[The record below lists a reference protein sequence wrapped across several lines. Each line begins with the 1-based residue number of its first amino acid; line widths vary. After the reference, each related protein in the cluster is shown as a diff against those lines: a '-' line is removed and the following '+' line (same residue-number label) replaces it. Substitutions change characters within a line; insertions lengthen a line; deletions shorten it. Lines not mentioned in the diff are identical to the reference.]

1 MGRRLY
7 VGNIPFSAGEAEL
20 RDLFSQVGEIESV
33 HVVTDRDTGRPRG
46 FAFVEM
52 VNDEDAQKAITSL
65 DQSEFQGRR
74 LAVNE
79 ARPRAPR
86 PPMGSG
92 SGPMDGG
99 YGGGGGGGG
108 RREPRW

>member
-7 VGNIPFSAGEAEL
+7 VGNIPFAAGEDDL
-20 RDLFSQVGEIESV
+20 RDLFSQYGTIDSV
-33 HVVTDRDTGRPRG
+33 YIVTDRATGRPRG

-52 VNDEDAQKAITSL
+52 MNDEDAQKAISAL
-65 DQSEFQGRR
+65 DQTEFQGRR

-86 PPMGSG
+86 PD
-92 SGPMDGG
+92 GPPDDG
-99 YGGGGGGGG
+99 YGGGR

>member
-7 VGNIPFSAGEAEL
+7 VGNIPFAAGEDQL
-20 RDLFSQVGEIESV
+20 RELFSQVGSIESA
-33 HVVTDRDTGRPRG
+33 HVVTDRATGRPRG

-52 VNDEDAQKAITSL
+52 VSEEDASKAISEL
-65 DQSEFQGRR
+65 DQAEFQGRR

-86 PPMGSG
+86 PIDSG
-92 SGPMDGG
+92 F
-99 YGGGGGGGG
+99 GGGG
-108 RREPRW
+108 REPRW

>member
-1 MGRRLY
+1 MGNRLY
-7 VGNIPFSAGEAEL
+7 VGNIPFTAGEDEL
-20 RDLFSQVGEIESV
+20 RELFTKFGEVESV
-33 HVVTDRDTGRPRG
+33 HVVTDRATGRARG

-52 VNDEDAQKAITSL
+52 VSEEDAQKAIGDLNQT
-65 DQSEFQGRR
+65 DFQGRR

-86 PPMGSG
+86 PM
-92 SGPMDGG
+92 
-99 YGGGGGGGG
+99 GGGGPPDDGGFDGG

>member
-7 VGNIPFSAGEAEL
+7 VGNIPFAAGEDEL
-20 RDLFSQVGEIESV
+20 RDLFSQAGQIESV
-33 HVVTDRDTGRPRG
+33 HVVTDRATGRPRG

-52 VNDEDAQKAITSL
+52 VNEEDAQKAISDL
-65 DQSEFQGRR
+65 DQTEFQGRR
-74 LAVNE
+74 LSVNE

-86 PPMGSG
+86 P
-92 SGPMDGG
+92 GPGPGPDPADEGFD
-99 YGGGGGGGG
+99 GG

>member
-7 VGNIPFSAGEAEL
+7 VGNIPFTAGEDEL
-20 RDLFSQVGEIESV
+20 RELFSKVGQIESV
-33 HVVTDRDTGRPRG
+33 HVVTDRATGRPRG

-52 VNDEDAQKAITSL
+52 VNDDDAQKAINDL
-65 DQSEFQGRR
+65 DQTEFQGRR

-86 PPMGSG
+86 P
-92 SGPMDGG
+92 GPGPGPEDAGFD
-99 YGGGGGGGG
+99 GG

>member
-1 MGRRLY
+1 MGNRLY
-7 VGNIPFSAGEAEL
+7 VGNIPFSAGEDEL
-20 RDLFSQVGEIESV
+20 RELFAPFGEVESV
-33 HVVTDRDTGRPRG
+33 HVVTDRATGRPRG

-52 VNDEDAQKAITSL
+52 INEEDAQKAIGDL
-65 DQSEFQGRR
+65 DQTDFQGRR

-86 PPMGSG
+86 PM
-92 SGPMDGG
+92 
-99 YGGGGGGGG
+99 GGGGPPDDGGFDGG

>member
-7 VGNIPFSAGEAEL
+7 VGNIPFAAGEDEL
-20 RDLFSQVGEIESV
+20 REFFSKVGQIESV
-33 HVVTDRDTGRPRG
+33 HVVTDRATGRPRG

-52 VNDEDAQKAITSL
+52 VNDDDAQKAINDL
-65 DQSEFQGRR
+65 DQTEFQGRR

-86 PPMGSG
+86 P
-92 SGPMDGG
+92 GPGPEDAAFD
-99 YGGGGGGGG
+99 GG

>member
-7 VGNIPFSAGEAEL
+7 VGNIPFSAGEEEL
-20 RDLFSQVGEIESV
+20 RDLFAKIGEIESV
-33 HVVTDRDTGRPRG
+33 HVVTDRATGRPRG

-52 VNDEDAQKAITSL
+52 VNDEDAAKAISDL
-65 DQSEFQGRR
+65 DQTEFQGRQ

-86 PPMGSG
+86 P
-92 SGPMDGG
+92 GPNENGG
-99 YGGGGGGGG
+99 FGGG

>member
-7 VGNIPFSAGEAEL
+7 VGNIPFTAGEDDL
-20 RDLFSQVGEIESV
+20 RDLFAKFGEVESV
-33 HVVTDRDTGRPRG
+33 HVVTDRATGRPRG

-52 VNDEDAQKAITSL
+52 VNEDDAQKAIGEL
-65 DQSEFQGRR
+65 DQTEFQGRR

-86 PPMGSG
+86 PMG
-92 SGPMDGG
+92 GPDDGG
-99 YGGGGGGGG
+99 FDGG

>member
-1 MGRRLY
+1 MGQRLY
-7 VGNIPFSAGEAEL
+7 VGNIPFAAGEDDL
-20 RDLFSQVGEIESV
+20 RDLFSRFGTIESV
-33 HVVTDRDTGRPRG
+33 YIVTDRATGRPRG

-52 VNDEDAQKAITSL
+52 VNDEDAQKAIGEL
-65 DQSEFQGRR
+65 DQTEFQGRR

-86 PPMGSG
+86 ADGPPD
-92 SGPMDGG
+92 DGFRG
-99 YGGGGGGGG
+99 R

>member
-1 MGRRLY
+1 MGNRLY
-7 VGNIPFSAGEAEL
+7 VGNIPFSAGEDEL
-20 RDLFSQVGEIESV
+20 RELFTPFGEVESV
-33 HVVTDRDTGRPRG
+33 HVVTDRATSRPRG

-52 VNDEDAQKAITSL
+52 VSEEDAQKAIGELNQT
-65 DQSEFQGRR
+65 DFQGRR

-86 PPMGSG
+86 PM
-92 SGPMDGG
+92 
-99 YGGGGGGGG
+99 GGGGPPDDGGFDGG

>member
-1 MGRRLY
+1 MGQRLY
-7 VGNIPFSAGEAEL
+7 VGNIPFSAGEDEL
-20 RDLFSQVGEIESV
+20 RDLFAEVGQVETV
-33 HVVTDRDTGRPRG
+33 HVVTDRATGRPRG

-52 VNDEDAQKAITSL
+52 ATDEDAQKAITDL
-65 DQSEFQGRR
+65 DQKEFQGRR

-86 PPMGSG
+86 
-92 SGPMDGG
+92 SGPGPGPGPGPEDGFD
-99 YGGGGGGGG
+99 GG

>member
-7 VGNIPFSAGEAEL
+7 IGNIPFAAGEDEL
-20 RDLFSQVGEIESV
+20 RDLFVQIGQVESV
-33 HVVTDRDTGRPRG
+33 HVVTDRATGRPRG

-52 VNDEDAQKAITSL
+52 VNDEDAQKAINDL
-65 DQSEFQGRR
+65 DQTEFQGRR

-86 PPMGSG
+86 P
-92 SGPMDGG
+92 GPGPGDAGF
-99 YGGGGGGGG
+99 GGG

>member
-1 MGRRLY
+1 MGNRLY
-7 VGNIPFSAGEAEL
+7 VGNIPFSAGEDEL
-20 RDLFSQVGEIESV
+20 RELFTQFGEVESV
-33 HVVTDRDTGRPRG
+33 HVVTDRATGRTRG

-52 VNDEDAQKAITSL
+52 VSEEDAQKAIGDL
-65 DQSEFQGRR
+65 DQTDFQGRR

-86 PPMGSG
+86 PMGG
-92 SGPMDGG
+92 GRPPDDGG
-99 YGGGGGGGG
+99 FDGG

>member
-7 VGNIPFSAGEAEL
+7 VGNIPFAAGEDDL
-20 RDLFSQVGEIESV
+20 RDLFSRFGTIDSV
-33 HVVTDRDTGRPRG
+33 YIVTDRATGRPRG

-52 VNDEDAQKAITSL
+52 VNDEDAQKAVSEL
-65 DQSEFQGRR
+65 DQTEFQGRR

-86 PPMGSG
+86 PD
-92 SGPMDGG
+92 GPPDDG
-99 YGGGGGGGG
+99 YGGGR

>member
-1 MGRRLY
+1 MGNRLY
-7 VGNIPFSAGEAEL
+7 VGNIPFSAGEDEL
-20 RDLFSQVGEIESV
+20 RELFAKFGEVESV
-33 HVVTDRDTGRPRG
+33 HVVTDRATGRPRG

-52 VNDEDAQKAITSL
+52 VNEDDAQKAIGDLNQT
-65 DQSEFQGRR
+65 DFQGRR

-86 PPMGSG
+86 PM
-92 SGPMDGG
+92 
-99 YGGGGGGGG
+99 GGGGPPDDGGFDGG

>member
-1 MGRRLY
+1 MGHRLY
-7 VGNIPFSAGEAEL
+7 VGNIPFSSGEDEL
-20 RDLFSQVGEIESV
+20 RNLFSKFGNVESV
-33 HVVTDRDTGRPRG
+33 HIVTDRATGRPRG

-52 VNDEDAQKAITSL
+52 INDDDAQKAINEL
-65 DQSEFQGRR
+65 DQTEFEGRR

-86 PPMGSG
+86 PMGG
-92 SGPMDGG
+92 QDGG
-99 YGGGGGGGG
+99 TFGGGDFDGG

>member
-7 VGNIPFSAGEAEL
+7 VGNIPFSAGEADL
-20 RDLFSQVGEIESV
+20 RDLFAQVGEIDSV
-33 HVVTDRDTGRPRG
+33 YVVTDRDTGRPRG

-52 VNDEDAQKAITSL
+52 ANDEDAQKAINNL
-65 DQSEFQGRR
+65 DQTEFQGRR

-86 PPMGSG
+86 PMDSG
-92 SGPMDGG
+92 SGAGPMDSGF
-99 YGGGGGGGG
+99 GGG

>member
-7 VGNIPFSAGEAEL
+7 VGNIPFSAGEADL
-20 RDLFSQVGEIESV
+20 RDLFAQVGEIDSV
-33 HVVTDRDTGRPRG
+33 YVVTDRDTGRPRG

-52 VNDEDAQKAITSL
+52 VNEEDAQKAISSL
-65 DQSEFQGRR
+65 DQTEFQGRR

-86 PPMGSG
+86 PMDSG
-92 SGPMDGG
+92 PGPGPMDGG
-99 YGGGGGGGG
+99 YGGG

>member
-7 VGNIPFSAGEAEL
+7 VGNIPYSSGEDDL
-20 RDLFSQVGEIESV
+20 RDLFGKVGQVESISIP
-33 HVVTDRDTGRPRG
+33 TDMATGRPRG

-52 VNDEDAQKAITSL
+52 SSDDDAAKAITEL
-65 DQSEFQGRR
+65 NQADFQGRR
-74 LAVNE
+74 LTVNE

-86 PPMGSG
+86 AGHDPGF
-92 SGPMDGG
+92 D
-99 YGGGGGGGG
+99 GG

>member
-7 VGNIPFSAGEAEL
+7 VGNIPFSAGEDEL
-20 RDLFSQVGEIESV
+20 RDLFAKIGQIESV
-33 HVVTDRDTGRPRG
+33 NVVTDRATGRPRG

-52 VNDEDAQKAITSL
+52 VNDEDAAKAISDL
-65 DQSEFQGRR
+65 DQTEFQGRR

-86 PPMGSG
+86 P
-92 SGPMDGG
+92 GPGDGG
-99 YGGGGGGGG
+99 FGGG

>member
-7 VGNIPFSAGEAEL
+7 VGNIPFAAGEDDL
-20 RDLFSQVGEIESV
+20 RDLFSRFGTIDSV
-33 HVVTDRDTGRPRG
+33 YIVTDRATGRPRG

-52 VNDEDAQKAITSL
+52 VNDEDAQKAVSEL
-65 DQSEFQGRR
+65 DQTEFQGRR

-79 ARPRAPR
+79 ARPRTPR
-86 PPMGSG
+86 PD
-92 SGPMDGG
+92 GPPDEGFG
-99 YGGGGGGGG
+99 R

>member
-7 VGNIPFSAGEAEL
+7 VGNIPFAAGEDEL
-20 RDLFSQVGEIESV
+20 RDLFSQVGQIESV
-33 HVVTDRDTGRPRG
+33 HVVTDRATGRPRG

-52 VNDEDAQKAITSL
+52 VNEEDAQKAINNL
-65 DQSEFQGRR
+65 DQTEFQGRR

-86 PPMGSG
+86 P
-92 SGPMDGG
+92 GPGG
-99 YGGGGGGGG
+99 PGPADEGFDGG